1 MAKFNAELPNDL
13 IKQFTELANG
23 GAEKMIKEMVDAGAD
38 VAEKNI
44 RANMAGAFKDASRLE
59 KCLKKTKVYKTPSD
73 DGENAK
79 VAFYGYFVNEQGKTV
94 PAPLVA
100 QAREYGTSRGEAK
113 KPFIRKA
120 FKKTEITDAMLK
132 VQEQHLKNE

>member
-1 MAKFNAELPNDL
+1 MAKFKAELPAEL
-13 IKQFTELANG
+13 IQQFKALADG
-23 GAEKMIKEMVDAGAD
+23 GAKTMIKEMVDAGAD
-38 VAEKNI
+38 VVLKNVK
-44 RANMAGAFKDASRLE
+44 ANMASSFDDASRLE
-59 KCLKKTKVYKTPSD
+59 KNLVKTKVYKTPSD
-73 DGENAK
+73 DGENSK

-120 FKKTEITDAMLK
+120 FKKNEITQAMLK
-132 VQEQHLKNE
+132 VQERHLNNE

>member
-1 MAKFNAELPNDL
+1 MAKFNAELPQEL
-13 IKQFTELANG
+13 IKQFESLANG
-23 GAEKMIKEMVDAGAD
+23 GAEKMLKEMVDAGAE

-44 RANMAGAFKDASRLE
+44 KANMTKSFKDASRLG
-59 KCLKKTKVYKTPSD
+59 KCLKKTRPYKTPSD
-73 DGENAK
+73 DGINTK

-100 QAREYGTSRGEAK
+100 MAREYGTSRGEQK

-120 FKKTEITDAMLK
+120 FKKTEITQAMLK